1 MDKATLAQRFK
12 DSHHRELNETRH
24 IYLPNPDK
32 LHTTKDLTYHGSQ
45 AARYAAE
52 FKAMI
57 ETMEAYQSLI
67 YDRVQALM
75 QAPYHMEIHLR
86 RERRYYNDNKVF
98 YYLEAVKV
106 YDTPGIEPETIER
119 TTYPGTE
126 RRKAI
131 ADFAAYQKSHPG
143 IIAVKDIEKA
153 RWER

>member
-12 DSHHRELNETRH
+12 DSHHRELNETRR

-32 LHTTKDLTYHGSQ
+32 LHTMKDLTYHGSQ

-52 FKAMI
+52 FRAMI

-67 YDRVQALM
+67 YDRVQALTV
-75 QAPYHMEIHLR
+75 APYHMEVHLR

-98 YYLEAVKV
+98 YYLEVIKV

-126 RRKAI
+126 RRQALK
-131 ADFAAYQKSHPG
+131 DFAAYQKSHPG

>member
-1 MDKATLAQRFK
+1 MDKPTLAQRFK
-12 DSHHRELNETRH
+12 SSYHRELSETRYIH
-24 IYLPNPDK
+24 LTNPDK
-32 LHTTKDLTYHGSQ
+32 LHTMKDLTYHGAQ

-67 YDRVQALM
+67 YDRVQALT

-98 YYLEAVKV
+98 YYLETIKV

-119 TTYPGTE
+119 KTYPGTE
-126 RRKAI
+126 RHKAL
-131 ADFAAYQKSHPG
+131 ADFAAYQKSHAG
-143 IIAVKDIEKA
+143 IIAVKAIEKGQ
-153 RWER
+153 WER

>member
-12 DSHHRELNETRH
+12 SDRRELNETRH
-24 IYLPNPDK
+24 IYLPSPDS
-32 LHTTKDLTYHGSQ
+32 LNTMERLTYHGAQ

-52 FKAMI
+52 FRAMI

-67 YDRVQALM
+67 YDRVQALT
-75 QAPYHMEIHLR
+75 QAQYHMEIHLNR
-86 RERRYYNDNKVF
+86 HKRYDNKVH
-98 YYLEAVKV
+98 YYLEVVKV

-143 IIAVKDIEKA
+143 IIAIKNIEKA

>member
-12 DSHHRELNETRH
+12 DSHHRELNETRI
-24 IYLPNPDK
+24 IYLSNPDR
-32 LHTTKDLTYHGSQ
+32 LHTMEDLTYHGAQ

-52 FKAMI
+52 FKVMI

-67 YDRVQALM
+67 YDRVQALT
-75 QAPYHMEIHLR
+75 QAQYHMEIHLNR
-86 RERRYYNDNKVF
+86 HKRYDNKVH
-98 YYLEAVKV
+98 YYLEVVKV

-126 RRKAI
+126 RRQALK
-131 ADFAAYQKSHPG
+131 DFTAYQKSHPG

>member
-1 MDKATLAQRFK
+1 MDKATLAQHFK
-12 DSHHRELNETRH
+12 SSYHRELNETRH

-32 LHTTKDLTYHGSQ
+32 LHTMKYLTYHGSQ

-67 YDRVQALM
+67 YDRVQALT
-75 QAPYHMEIHLR
+75 QAQYHMEIHLR

-126 RRKAI
+126 RRQALK
-131 ADFAAYQKSHPG
+131 DFAAYQKSHPS
-143 IIAVKDIEKA
+143 IIAVKDIEKGK
-153 RWER
+153 WER